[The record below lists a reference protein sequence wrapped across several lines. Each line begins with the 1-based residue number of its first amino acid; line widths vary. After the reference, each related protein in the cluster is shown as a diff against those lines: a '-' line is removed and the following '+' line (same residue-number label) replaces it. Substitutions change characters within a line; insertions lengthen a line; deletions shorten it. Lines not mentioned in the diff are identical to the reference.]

1 MHAAV
6 REKPHRR
13 QNVCGQKEKLKMKNS
28 FIRALSLGIA
38 LAFPMTVLAQEAGGE
53 KPAAEKKEGKKGSKK
68 EKKAEGAAGDTG
80 AAAGGD
86 AGKAEGKKGKKS
98 KADKAA
104 GEGAAKP

>member
-1 MHAAV
+1 MACTLHCAEPASQAI
-6 REKPHRR
+6 RLQPKGE
-13 QNVCGQKEKLKMKNS
+13 LKMKNS

-53 KPAAEKKEGKKGSKK
+53 KPAAEKKEKKASKK
-68 EKKAEGAAGDTG
+68 EKKADDAAAPAGD
-80 AAAGGD
+80 AA
-86 AGKAEGKKGKKS
+86 KAEKKGKKS

>member
-1 MHAAV
+1 MACTLHCAEPATQAI
-6 REKPHRR
+6 RLQPKGE
-13 QNVCGQKEKLKMKNS
+13 LKMKNS

-53 KPAAEKKEGKKGSKK
+53 KPAAEKKEGKKASKK
-68 EKKAEGAAGDTG
+68 EKKGDD
-80 AAAGGD
+80 AAAAPAGD
-86 AGKAEGKKGKKS
+86 AGKAEKKGKKS